1 MTSNSQEEQ
10 FLIEARKKYV
20 KAIRNLAKERLI
32 DLRKYSIEQDEN
44 GNDYVLVN
52 TDQEQFYTTNNVK
65 KLKSI
70 ANEYY
75 KNNIQG
81 NVYVLDDKNYTTN
94 AKSKKKYVGDINTL
108 KNDIKRLKLR
118 MLPELP
124 NIIKVAQTI
133 NSDDDTKGKHNFSKD
148 GWEYKKA
155 IVRYEGNDYE
165 VLLNVGKNDNTRTV
179 YDINNIKK
187 IETPLKHGTKDHV
200 SVKGVSI
207 GDNRPQEKSYVN
219 NKMKK
224 SFSFDP
230 SQINTRSFQNT
241 VQVAP
246 SIHKDFAQSI
256 KDEINRGAFAY
267 EVIGDKDSLAR
278 VNNVV
283 KNGNLDRFLYDLE
296 LKLNEGKRLTKDD
309 MVMGQRLI
317 QEYIKAGDSEKAMHA
332 VSLTAE
338 AGTQAGQAVQAMSM
352 MRRLTPEGQLMALNR
367 LVSRLSNQ
375 YVKPGE
381 QEIRVSKVR
390 AKDILMSDTPERLE
404 QAVERAKEDVYNQV
418 PVTMMDKINAWRY
431 LSMLGNPKTHIRNIV
446 GNAVF
451 YPTRMIKNQI
461 ARGFE
466 SAFIK
471 GEKTKSFL
479 TPKDRGLVELGKY
492 DYSLNE
498 SIIKGESKYA
508 DSKIMYNRQV
518 FNNRALEAIREFNFE
533 WLEKED
539 NFFIK
544 KVYAWSFAGYLKA
557 NGIKVSD
564 VVGSNGHIVNS
575 QVLTNARNYA
585 MKEAQKATYY
595 LLYPLFVK
603 KEKSMKLTYFFRNF
617 LFYMYGAGGGI

>member
-1 MTSNSQEEQ
+1 MELARQNESLFYRIYAHIRDSIKLITGREEEQ
-10 FLIEARKKYV
+10 FLIEARRKYA
-20 KAIRNLAKERLI
+20 KAIRNLANERTV

-75 KNNIQG
+75 KSNIQG

-94 AKSKKKYVGDINTL
+94 TKSKKKYVGDINTL

-200 SVKGVSI
+200 SIKGVSI
-207 GDNRPQEKSYVN
+207 GDNIPQEKSYVN

-230 SQINTRSFQNT
+230 LQINTRSFQNT

-246 SIHKDFAQSI
+246 SIRKDFAQSI
-256 KDEINRGAFAY
+256 QNEIDNGTFAY
-267 EVIGDKDSLAR
+267 EVIKDKDSLAR
-278 VNNVV
+278 VNQALQQ
-283 KNGNLDRFLYDLE
+283 NGLDKHLYNLE
-296 LKLNEGKRLTKDD
+296 SKLNEGKHLTKDD
-309 MVMGQRLI
+309 IVMGQRLI
-317 QEYIKAGDSEKAMHA
+317 QEYIKLGDSEKAMYA
-332 VSLTAE
+332 VTLTAE
-338 AGTQAGQAVQAMSM
+338 AGTQAGQMVQAMSM

-367 LVSRLSNQ
+367 ITQKLTNE

-381 QEIRVSKVR
+381 QEITVSKER
-390 AKDILMSDTPERLE
+390 AKDIMMSDTPERLE
-404 QAVERAKEDVYNQV
+404 QAVERAKENVYNQV

-431 LSMLGNPKTHIRNIV
+431 LSMLGNPKTHIRNV
-446 GNAVF
+446 LGNAVF

-479 TPKDRGLVELGKY
+479 TYKDKGLIELGKY
-492 DYSLNE
+492 DYDLNE
-498 SIIKGESKYA
+498 STIKGESKYA
-508 DSKIMYNRQV
+508 DSKMMYNRQI
-518 FNNRALEAIREFNFE
+518 FNYRTSIFTL
-533 WLEKED
+533 
-539 NFFIK
+539 
-544 KVYAWSFAGYLKA
+544 
-557 NGIKVSD
+557 SD
-564 VVGSNGHIVNS
+564 CLNQIPV
-575 QVLTNARNYA
+575 R
-585 MKEAQKATYY
+585 
-595 LLYPLFVK
+595 LLY
-603 KEKSMKLTYFFRNF
+603 FFTM
-617 LFYMYGAGGGI
+617 LSLL